1 VSLAGMANVLLVCCS
16 GLSYRG
22 EIGRGS
28 PEVIAVPG
36 DPPYLADTFGMEL
49 ILIRPQSS

>member
-1 VSLAGMANVLLVCCS
+1 MANVLLVCCS